1 MATPQLSPGIL
12 VREIDLTVGRVD
24 NVINQIGGIAGPF
37 QLGPVDEPIEVSNEA
52 GLIETFGK
60 PLSTDR
66 QYEYWMSG
74 SSYLSYGG
82 VLKVVRTDGTNLRNA
97 NAGVGMA
104 QNAALKIKNNDDYE
118 ENYQTATNF
127 TWAAKNPGTW
137 ANGLKVAV
145 IDNAADQTLGIT
157 TANLGGLGIK
167 VGMGLTASLTGQT
180 IPNSDGT
187 TSTFTGHLK
196 GIITGVTTDATN
208 SNSTIDV
215 KIVSRVSSATT
226 QYNTTLN
233 TAASE
238 TAGIGTDIVLVDS
251 VAGLNVLDT
260 LTAPGLNNLSISG
273 VGTNSVSLA
282 STISSAITSGVAV
295 TFSRL
300 VTVGGTET
308 NIDYAASSPVA
319 SFDAS
324 DTVHIMNS
332 SGSEVTNQPVATAVD
347 WYDQQT
353 LNLNTP
359 IFWNSIAGRPVDS
372 NFSSSR
378 SGGGDSIHIV
388 VVDDDGSV
396 TGIQGNILEKHTFL
410 SKAKDSTADGN
421 APTRNYYKDYLI
433 NGSQYIFGGYNPSIG
448 EDAYHGTIPAATG
461 FSTNFT
467 PYTSGEGQWGQDA
480 QGIQFAAVGNKTYTL
495 GGGSDYTANKG
506 YSTTLGDLKT
516 SYQLFAN
523 DADVEVDFLLMGPG
537 LTQKVESQAKANQLI
552 SIAESRKDCIAVISP
567 HRADVVGQTVATTQM
582 NNILEFY
589 SPLSSSSY
597 AVFDTGWKYAYDRF
611 NNAFVYVPCN
621 PDIAG
626 TMVRTEIESFPWFSP
641 AGVQRGAINGAIK
654 LAYNPNKAQRDKLYG
669 ERINPIVNK
678 PGAGIVLF
686 GDKTA
691 LGYNSA
697 FDRINVRRLFLTVE
711 QSIESVANAQLFEI
725 NDSITRANF
734 VNAIEPYL
742 RDIQAKRGLYDFV
755 IKCDDSNNTP
765 DIIDNNEFRA
775 DIFLKP
781 TKSINYVTLTFVAT
795 RTGVDFQEVVG
806 TV

>member
-52 GLIETFGK
+52 GFIETFGK

-82 VLKVVRTDGTNLRNA
+82 VLKVVRTDGSTLRNA

-104 QNAALKIKNNDDYE
+104 NTTTLKVKNNDDYE
-118 ENYQTATNF
+118 ENYQTSTNF
-127 TWAAKNPGTW
+127 TWVAKNPGTW
-137 ANGLKVAV
+137 ANGLKVAI
-145 IDNAADQTLGIT
+145 IDNAADQRLGIST
-157 TANLGGLGIK
+157 VAFGDGSNLKVNVGTA
-167 VGMGLTASLTGQT
+167 VTASITGA
-180 IPNSDGT
+180 IPGAGT
-187 TSTFTGHLK
+187 TSAFDGYLK
-196 GIITGVTTDATN
+196 AIVTGVTTDSSGN
-208 SNSTIDV
+208 DSSIDV
-215 KIVSRVSSATT
+215 KITARVS
-226 QYNTTLN
+226 
-233 TAASE
+233 AA
-238 TAGIGTDIVLVDS
+238 
-251 VAGLNVLDT
+251 
-260 LTAPGLNNLSISG
+260 
-273 VGTNSVSLA
+273 
-282 STISSAITSGVAV
+282 
-295 TFSRL
+295 
-300 VTVGGTET
+300 GTEYP
-308 NIDYAASSPVA
+308 IDYAKNDSTRAFS
-319 SFDAS
+319 AS
-324 DTVHIMNS
+324 DTLIFTNS
-332 SGSEVTNQPVATAVD
+332 SGITTGYSVSADTAVD

-353 LNLNTP
+353 LSLNTP
-359 IFWNSIAGRPVDS
+359 IYWNSIAGKPVDS

-378 SGGGDSIHIV
+378 SGGGDSIHVV

-433 NGSQYIFGGYNPSIG
+433 NGSQYIFAGYNPSIG
-448 EDAYHGTIPAATG
+448 EDAYHGTAPAATG
-461 FSTNFT
+461 FSTNFV

-480 QGIQFAAVGNKTYTL
+480 QGIQFAAVGNKTYTF
-495 GGGSDYTANKG
+495 GGGVDYTANKG
-506 YSTTLGDLKT
+506 YATTLGDLQT

-537 LTQKVESQAKANQLI
+537 LPTKVESQAKANQLI
-552 SIAESRKDCIAVISP
+552 SIAESRKDCIATISP
-567 HRADVVGQTVATTQM
+567 HRGDVVGQTNTTTQM

-597 AVFDTGWKYAYDRF
+597 AVFDTGWKYVYDRF

-626 TMVRTEIESFPWFSP
+626 TMVRTEITSFPWFSP
-641 AGVQRGAINGAIK
+641 AGVQRGAINDAIK
-654 LAYNPNKAQRDKLYG
+654 LAYNPSKAQRDNLYG

-691 LGYNSA
+691 LGYASA

-711 QSIESVANAQLFEI
+711 QSIEAVANAQLFEI

-755 IKCDDSNNTP
+755 IKCDENNNTP

-806 TV
+806 SV

>member
-52 GLIETFGK
+52 GFIETFGK

-82 VLKVVRTDGTNLRNA
+82 VLKVVRTDGTTLKNA

-104 QNAALKIKNNDDYE
+104 NTTTLKVKNNDDYE

-137 ANGLKVAV
+137 ANGLKVAI
-145 IDNAADQTLGIT
+145 IDNAADQRLGIST
-157 TANLGGLGIK
+157 VAFGDGSNLKVNVGTA
-167 VGMGLTASLTGQT
+167 VTAAITGA
-180 IPNSDGT
+180 IPGAGT
-187 TSTFTGHLK
+187 TSAFDGYLK
-196 GIITGVTTDATN
+196 AIVTGVTTDSSGN
-208 SNSTIDV
+208 DSSIDV
-215 KIVSRVSSATT
+215 KITARVS
-226 QYNTTLN
+226 
-233 TAASE
+233 AA
-238 TAGIGTDIVLVDS
+238 
-251 VAGLNVLDT
+251 
-260 LTAPGLNNLSISG
+260 
-273 VGTNSVSLA
+273 
-282 STISSAITSGVAV
+282 
-295 TFSRL
+295 
-300 VTVGGTET
+300 GTEYP
-308 NIDYAASSPVA
+308 IDYAKNDSTRAFS
-319 SFDAS
+319 AS
-324 DTVHIMNS
+324 DVLTFTNS
-332 SGSEVTNQPVATAVD
+332 SGITTGYTIAAGTAVD

-353 LNLNTP
+353 LSLNTP
-359 IFWNSIAGRPVDS
+359 IYWNSIAGKPVDS

-378 SGGGDSIHIV
+378 SGGGDSLHIV

-433 NGSQYIFGGYNPSIG
+433 NGSQYIFAGYNPSIG
-448 EDAYHGTIPAATG
+448 EDAYHGTAPAATG
-461 FSTNFT
+461 FSTNFV
-467 PYTSGEGQWGQDA
+467 PYTAGEGQWGQDA
-480 QGIQFAAVGNKTYTL
+480 QGIQFAAVGNKTYTF
-495 GGGSDYTANKG
+495 GGGVDYSANKG
-506 YSTTLGDLKT
+506 YATTLGDLQT

-537 LTQKVESQAKANQLI
+537 LPTKVESQAKANQLI
-552 SIAESRKDCIAVISP
+552 SIAESRKDCIATISP
-567 HRADVVGQTVATTQM
+567 HRADVVGQTNTTTQM

-626 TMVRTEIESFPWFSP
+626 TMVRTEITSFPWFSP
-641 AGVQRGAINGAIK
+641 AGVQRGAINDAIK
-654 LAYNPNKAQRDKLYG
+654 LAYNPSKAQRDNLYG

-691 LGYNSA
+691 LGYASA

-711 QSIESVANAQLFEI
+711 QSIEAVANAQLFEI

-755 IKCDDSNNTP
+755 IKCDENNNTP

-806 TV
+806 SV

>member
-52 GLIETFGK
+52 GFIETFGK

-82 VLKVVRTDGTNLRNA
+82 VLKVVRTDGTTLRNA

-104 QNAALKIKNNDDYE
+104 NTTTLKVKNNDDYE

-137 ANGLKVAV
+137 ANGLKVAI
-145 IDNAADQTLGIT
+145 IDNAADQRLGIST
-157 TANLGGLGIK
+157 VAFGDGSNLKVNVGTA
-167 VGMGLTASLTGQT
+167 VTAAITGA
-180 IPNSDGT
+180 IPGAGT
-187 TSTFTGHLK
+187 TSAFDGYLK
-196 GIITGVTTDATN
+196 AIVTGVTTDSSGN
-208 SNSTIDV
+208 DSSIDV
-215 KIVSRVSSATT
+215 KITSRVS
-226 QYNTTLN
+226 
-233 TAASE
+233 AA
-238 TAGIGTDIVLVDS
+238 
-251 VAGLNVLDT
+251 
-260 LTAPGLNNLSISG
+260 
-273 VGTNSVSLA
+273 
-282 STISSAITSGVAV
+282 
-295 TFSRL
+295 
-300 VTVGGTET
+300 GTEYP
-308 NIDYAASSPVA
+308 IDYAKNDSTRAFS
-319 SFDAS
+319 AS
-324 DTVHIMNS
+324 DVLTFTNS
-332 SGSEVTNQPVATAVD
+332 SGITTGYTIAAGTAVD

-353 LNLNTP
+353 LALNTP

-378 SGGGDSIHIV
+378 SGGGDSLHVV

-433 NGSQYIFGGYNPSIG
+433 NGSQYIFAGYNPSIG
-448 EDAYHGTIPAATG
+448 EDSYHGTSPAATG
-461 FSTNFT
+461 FSTNFV
-467 PYTSGEGQWGQDA
+467 PYTLGEGQWGQDA
-480 QGIQFAAVGNKTYTL
+480 QGIQFAAVGNKTYTF
-495 GGGSDYTANKG
+495 GGGVDYSANKG
-506 YSTTLGDLKT
+506 YATTLGDLQT

-523 DADVEVDFLLMGPG
+523 DADVDVDFLLMGPG
-537 LTQKVESQAKANQLI
+537 LPTKVESQAKANQLI
-552 SIAESRKDCIAVISP
+552 SIAESRKDCIACISP
-567 HRADVVGQTVATTQM
+567 HRADVVGQTNTTTQM

-597 AVFDTGWKYAYDRF
+597 AVFDTGWKYVYDRF

-626 TMVRTEIESFPWFSP
+626 TMVRTEITSFPWFSP
-641 AGVQRGAINGAIK
+641 AGVQRGAINDAIK
-654 LAYNPNKAQRDKLYG
+654 LAYNPSKAQRDNLYG

-691 LGYNSA
+691 LGYASA

-711 QSIESVANAQLFEI
+711 QSIEAVANAQLFEI

-755 IKCDDSNNTP
+755 IKCDETNNTP

-806 TV
+806 SV

>member
-52 GLIETFGK
+52 GFIETFGK

-82 VLKVVRTDGTNLRNA
+82 VLKVVRTDGSTLRNA

-104 QNAALKIKNNDDYE
+104 NTTTLKVKNNDDYE

-137 ANGLKVAV
+137 ANGLKVAI
-145 IDNAADQTLGIT
+145 IDNAADQRLGISTVAFGDGSNLKVNVGTAVT
-157 TANLGGLGIK
+157 TSI
-167 VGMGLTASLTGQT
+167 TGA
-180 IPNSDGT
+180 IPGAGT
-187 TSTFTGHLK
+187 TSAFDGYLK
-196 GIITGVTTDATN
+196 AIVTGVTTDSAGNN
-208 SNSTIDV
+208 SSIDV
-215 KIVSRVSSATT
+215 KITARVS
-226 QYNTTLN
+226 
-233 TAASE
+233 AA
-238 TAGIGTDIVLVDS
+238 
-251 VAGLNVLDT
+251 
-260 LTAPGLNNLSISG
+260 
-273 VGTNSVSLA
+273 
-282 STISSAITSGVAV
+282 
-295 TFSRL
+295 
-300 VTVGGTET
+300 GTEYP
-308 NIDYAASSPVA
+308 IDYAKNDSTRAFS
-319 SFDAS
+319 AS
-324 DTVHIMNS
+324 DTLIFTNS
-332 SGSEVTNQPVATAVD
+332 SGITTGYSVSADTAVD

-353 LNLNTP
+353 LALNTP

-378 SGGGDSIHIV
+378 SGGGDSLHVV

-433 NGSQYIFGGYNPSIG
+433 NGSQYIFAGYNPSIG
-448 EDAYHGTIPAATG
+448 EDSYHGTTPAATG
-461 FSTNFT
+461 FSTNFV
-467 PYTSGEGQWGQDA
+467 PYTLGEGQWGQDA
-480 QGIQFAAVGNKTYTL
+480 QGIQFAAVGNKTYTF
-495 GGGSDYTANKG
+495 GGGVDYSANKG
-506 YSTTLGDLKT
+506 YATTLGDLQT

-523 DADVEVDFLLMGPG
+523 DADVDVDFLLMGPG
-537 LTQKVESQAKANQLI
+537 LPTKVESQAKANQLI
-552 SIAESRKDCIAVISP
+552 SIAESRKDCIATISP
-567 HRADVVGQTVATTQM
+567 HRADVVGQTNTTTQM

-597 AVFDTGWKYAYDRF
+597 AVFDTGWKYVYDRF

-626 TMVRTEIESFPWFSP
+626 TMVRTEITSFPWFSP
-641 AGVQRGAINGAIK
+641 AGVQRGAINDAIK
-654 LAYNPNKAQRDKLYG
+654 LAYNPSKAQRDNLYG

-691 LGYNSA
+691 LGYSSA

-711 QSIESVANAQLFEI
+711 QSIEAVANAQLFEI

-755 IKCDDSNNTP
+755 IKCDENNNTP
-765 DIIDNNEFRA
+765 EVIDNNEFRA

-806 TV
+806 SV

>member
-74 SSYLSYGG
+74 ASYLSYGG
-82 VLKVVRTDGTNLRNA
+82 ILKVVRTDGTALKNA
-97 NAGVGMA
+97 NAGVGIA
-104 QNAALKIKNNDDYE
+104 NTTTLKIKNRDDYE

-127 TWAAKNPGTW
+127 TWGAKNPGTW
-137 ANGLKVAV
+137 ANGLKVAI
-145 IDNAADQTLGIT
+145 IDNAADQRLGISTVAFGDGSNLKVNVGTAVT
-157 TANLGGLGIK
+157 TSI
-167 VGMGLTASLTGQT
+167 TGA
-180 IPNSDGT
+180 IPGAGT
-187 TSTFTGHLK
+187 TSNFDGYLK
-196 GIITGVTTDATN
+196 AIVTGVTTDSAGNN
-208 SNSTIDV
+208 SSIDV
-215 KIVSRVSSATT
+215 KITARVS
-226 QYNTTLN
+226 
-233 TAASE
+233 AA
-238 TAGIGTDIVLVDS
+238 
-251 VAGLNVLDT
+251 
-260 LTAPGLNNLSISG
+260 
-273 VGTNSVSLA
+273 
-282 STISSAITSGVAV
+282 
-295 TFSRL
+295 
-300 VTVGGTET
+300 GTEYP
-308 NIDYAASSPVA
+308 IDYAKNDATRAFS
-319 SFDAS
+319 AS
-324 DTVHIMNS
+324 DTLIFTNS
-332 SGSEVTNQPVATAVD
+332 SGITTGYSVSATTAVD

-353 LNLNTP
+353 LGLNTP

-378 SGGGDSIHIV
+378 SGGGDSLHVV

-433 NGSQYIFGGYNPSIG
+433 NGSQYIFAGYNPSIG
-448 EDAYHGTIPAATG
+448 EDAYHGTVPAATG
-461 FSTNFT
+461 FSTNFV

-480 QGIQFAAVGNKTYTL
+480 QGIQFAAVGNKTYTF
-495 GGGSDYTANKG
+495 GGGVDYTANKG
-506 YSTTLGDLKT
+506 YSTTLGDLQT

-537 LTQKVESQAKANQLI
+537 LTEKVQSQAKANQLI

-567 HRADVVGQTVATTQM
+567 HRADVVGQTNTTTQM

-597 AVFDTGWKYAYDRF
+597 AVFDTGWKYVYDRF
-611 NNAFVYVPCN
+611 NNSFVYVPCN
-621 PDIAG
+621 PDVAG
-626 TMVRTEIESFPWFSP
+626 TMVRTEVESFPWFSP
-641 AGVQRGAINGAIK
+641 AGVQRGSINDAIK
-654 LAYNPNKAQRDKLYG
+654 LAYNPSKAQRDNLYG

-691 LGYNSA
+691 LGYSSA

-742 RDIQAKRGLYDFV
+742 RDVQAKRGLYDFV
-755 IKCDDSNNTP
+755 VKCDESNNTP
-765 DIIDNNEFRA
+765 DVIDNNEFRA

>member
-52 GLIETFGK
+52 GFIETFGK

-82 VLKVVRTDGTNLRNA
+82 VLKVVRTDGSTLRNA
-97 NAGVGMA
+97 NAGVGIA
-104 QNAALKIKNNDDYE
+104 NTTTLKVKNNDDYE

-137 ANGLKVAV
+137 ANGLKVAI
-145 IDNAADQTLGIT
+145 IDNAADQRLGIST
-157 TANLGGLGIK
+157 VAFGDGSNLKVNVGTA
-167 VGMGLTASLTGQT
+167 VTASITGA
-180 IPNSDGT
+180 IPGAGT
-187 TSTFTGHLK
+187 TSAFDGYLK
-196 GIITGVTTDATN
+196 AIVTGVTTDSSGN
-208 SNSTIDV
+208 DSSIDV
-215 KIVSRVSSATT
+215 KITARVS
-226 QYNTTLN
+226 
-233 TAASE
+233 AA
-238 TAGIGTDIVLVDS
+238 
-251 VAGLNVLDT
+251 
-260 LTAPGLNNLSISG
+260 
-273 VGTNSVSLA
+273 
-282 STISSAITSGVAV
+282 
-295 TFSRL
+295 
-300 VTVGGTET
+300 GTEYP
-308 NIDYAASSPVA
+308 IDYAKNDSTRAFS
-319 SFDAS
+319 AS
-324 DTVHIMNS
+324 DTLIFTNS
-332 SGSEVTNQPVATAVD
+332 SGITTGYSVSADTAVD

-353 LNLNTP
+353 LSLNTP
-359 IFWNSIAGRPVDS
+359 IYWNSIAGKPVDS

-378 SGGGDSIHIV
+378 SGGGDSLHVV

-433 NGSQYIFGGYNPSIG
+433 NGSQYIFAGYNPSIG
-448 EDAYHGTIPAATG
+448 EDAYHGTAPAATG
-461 FSTNFT
+461 FSTNFV
-467 PYTSGEGQWGQDA
+467 PYTAGEGQWGQDA
-480 QGIQFAAVGNKTYTL
+480 QGIQFAAVGNKTYTF
-495 GGGSDYTANKG
+495 GGGVDYSANKG
-506 YSTTLGDLKT
+506 YPTTLGDLQT

-537 LTQKVESQAKANQLI
+537 LPTKVESQAKANQLI
-552 SIAESRKDCIAVISP
+552 SIAESRKDCIATISP
-567 HRADVVGQTVATTQM
+567 HRADVVGQTNTTTQM

-597 AVFDTGWKYAYDRF
+597 AVFDTGWKYVYDRF

-626 TMVRTEIESFPWFSP
+626 TMVRTEITSFPWFSP
-641 AGVQRGAINGAIK
+641 AGVQRGSINDAIK
-654 LAYNPNKAQRDKLYG
+654 LAYNPSKAQRDNLYG

-691 LGYNSA
+691 LGYASA

-711 QSIESVANAQLFEI
+711 QSIEAVANAQLFEI

-755 IKCDDSNNTP
+755 IKCDETNNTP

>member
-52 GLIETFGK
+52 GFIETFGK

-82 VLKVVRTDGTNLRNA
+82 VLKVVRTDGTTLRNA

-104 QNAALKIKNNDDYE
+104 NTTTLKVKNNDDYE

-137 ANGLKVAV
+137 ANGLKVAI
-145 IDNAADQTLGIT
+145 IDNAADQRLGISTVAFGDGSNLKVNVGTAVT
-157 TANLGGLGIK
+157 TSI
-167 VGMGLTASLTGQT
+167 TGA
-180 IPNSDGT
+180 IPGAGT
-187 TSTFTGHLK
+187 TSAFDGYLK
-196 GIITGVTTDATN
+196 AIVTGVTTDSAGNN
-208 SNSTIDV
+208 SSIDV
-215 KIVSRVSSATT
+215 KITARVS
-226 QYNTTLN
+226 
-233 TAASE
+233 AA
-238 TAGIGTDIVLVDS
+238 
-251 VAGLNVLDT
+251 
-260 LTAPGLNNLSISG
+260 
-273 VGTNSVSLA
+273 
-282 STISSAITSGVAV
+282 
-295 TFSRL
+295 
-300 VTVGGTET
+300 GTEYP
-308 NIDYAASSPVA
+308 IDYAKNDSTRAFS
-319 SFDAS
+319 AS
-324 DTVHIMNS
+324 DTLIFTNS
-332 SGSEVTNQPVATAVD
+332 SGITTGYSVSADTAVD

-353 LNLNTP
+353 LSLNTP
-359 IFWNSIAGRPVDS
+359 IYWNSIAGKPVDS

-378 SGGGDSIHIV
+378 SGGGDSLHVV

-433 NGSQYIFGGYNPSIG
+433 NGSQYIFAGYNPSIG
-448 EDAYHGTIPAATG
+448 EDAYHGTAPAATG
-461 FSTNFT
+461 FSTNFVPVT
-467 PYTSGEGQWGQDA
+467 TGAGQWGQDA
-480 QGIQFAAVGNKTYTL
+480 QGIQFAAVGNKTYTF
-495 GGGSDYTANKG
+495 GGGVDYSANKG
-506 YSTTLGDLKT
+506 YATTLGDLQT

-537 LTQKVESQAKANQLI
+537 LPTKVESQAKANQLI
-552 SIAESRKDCIAVISP
+552 SIAESRKDCIATISP
-567 HRADVVGQTVATTQM
+567 HRGDVVGQTNTATQM

-626 TMVRTEIESFPWFSP
+626 TMVRTEITSFPWFSP
-641 AGVQRGAINGAIK
+641 AGVQRGAINDAIK
-654 LAYNPNKAQRDKLYG
+654 LAYNPSKAQRDNLYG

-691 LGYNSA
+691 LGYASA

-711 QSIESVANAQLFEI
+711 QSIEAVANAQLFEI

-755 IKCDDSNNTP
+755 IKCDENNNTP
-765 DIIDNNEFRA
+765 DIVDNNEFRA

-806 TV
+806 SV

>member
-52 GLIETFGK
+52 GFIETFGK

-82 VLKVVRTDGTNLRNA
+82 VLKVVRTDGTTLRNA

-104 QNAALKIKNNDDYE
+104 NTTTLKVKNNDDYE

-137 ANGLKVAV
+137 ANGLKVAI
-145 IDNAADQTLGIT
+145 IDNAADQRLGISTVAFGDGSNLKVNVGTAVT
-157 TANLGGLGIK
+157 TSI
-167 VGMGLTASLTGQT
+167 TGA
-180 IPNSDGT
+180 IPGAGT
-187 TSTFTGHLK
+187 TSAFDGYLK
-196 GIITGVTTDATN
+196 AIVTGVTTDSSGN
-208 SNSTIDV
+208 DSSIDV
-215 KIVSRVSSATT
+215 KITARVS
-226 QYNTTLN
+226 
-233 TAASE
+233 AA
-238 TAGIGTDIVLVDS
+238 
-251 VAGLNVLDT
+251 
-260 LTAPGLNNLSISG
+260 
-273 VGTNSVSLA
+273 
-282 STISSAITSGVAV
+282 
-295 TFSRL
+295 
-300 VTVGGTET
+300 GTEYP
-308 NIDYAASSPVA
+308 IDYAKNDSTRAFS
-319 SFDAS
+319 AS
-324 DTVHIMNS
+324 DTLIFTNS
-332 SGSEVTNQPVATAVD
+332 SGITTGYSVSADTAVD

-353 LNLNTP
+353 LGLNTP
-359 IFWNSIAGRPVDS
+359 IYWNSIAGRPVDS

-378 SGGGDSIHIV
+378 SGGGDSLHVV

-410 SKAKDSTADGN
+410 SKAKDSTADGS

-433 NGSQYIFGGYNPSIG
+433 NGSQYIFAGYNPSIG
-448 EDAYHGTIPAATG
+448 EDAYHGTAPAATG
-461 FSTNFT
+461 FSTNFVPVT
-467 PYTSGEGQWGQDA
+467 AGEGQWGQDA
-480 QGIQFAAVGNKTYTL
+480 QGIQFAAVGNKTYTF
-495 GGGSDYTANKG
+495 GGGVDYSANKG
-506 YSTTLGDLKT
+506 YATTLGDLQT

-537 LTQKVESQAKANQLI
+537 LPTKVESQAKANQFI
-552 SIAESRKDCIAVISP
+552 SIAESRKDCIATISP
-567 HRADVVGQTVATTQM
+567 HRGDVVGQTNTATQM

-626 TMVRTEIESFPWFSP
+626 TMVRTEITSFPWFSP
-641 AGVQRGAINGAIK
+641 AGVQRGAINNAIK
-654 LAYNPNKAQRDKLYG
+654 LAYNPSKAQRDNLYG

-691 LGYNSA
+691 LGYASA

-711 QSIESVANAQLFEI
+711 QSIEAVANAQLFEI

-755 IKCDDSNNTP
+755 IKCDES
-765 DIIDNNEFRA
+765 
-775 DIFLKP
+775 
-781 TKSINYVTLTFVAT
+781 
-795 RTGVDFQEVVG
+795 Q
-806 TV
+806 

>member
-52 GLIETFGK
+52 GFIETFGK

-82 VLKVVRTDGTNLRNA
+82 VLKVVRTDGTTLRNA

-104 QNAALKIKNNDDYE
+104 QTTTLKVKNNDDYE

-137 ANGLKVAV
+137 ANGLKVAI
-145 IDNAADQTLGIT
+145 IDNAADQRLGIST
-157 TANLGGLGIK
+157 VAFGDGSNLKVNVGTA
-167 VGMGLTASLTGQT
+167 VTAAITGA
-180 IPNSDGT
+180 IPGAGT
-187 TSTFTGHLK
+187 TSAFDGYLK
-196 GIITGVTTDATN
+196 AIVTGVTTDSSGN
-208 SNSTIDV
+208 DSSIDV
-215 KIVSRVSSATT
+215 KITARVS
-226 QYNTTLN
+226 
-233 TAASE
+233 AA
-238 TAGIGTDIVLVDS
+238 
-251 VAGLNVLDT
+251 
-260 LTAPGLNNLSISG
+260 
-273 VGTNSVSLA
+273 
-282 STISSAITSGVAV
+282 
-295 TFSRL
+295 
-300 VTVGGTET
+300 GTEYP
-308 NIDYAASSPVA
+308 IDYAKNDSTRAFS
-319 SFDAS
+319 AS
-324 DTVHIMNS
+324 DTLIFTNS
-332 SGSEVTNQPVATAVD
+332 SGITTGYSIAAGTAVD

-353 LNLNTP
+353 LGLNTP

-372 NFSSSR
+372 NFSNSR
-378 SGGGDSIHIV
+378 SGGGDSLHV
-388 VVDDDGSV
+388 VVIDDDGSV

-433 NGSQYIFGGYNPSIG
+433 NGSQYIFAGYNPSIG
-448 EDAYHGTIPAATG
+448 EDSYHGTAPAATG
-461 FSTNFT
+461 FSTNFV
-467 PYTSGEGQWGQDA
+467 PYTAGEGQWGQEA
-480 QGIQFAAVGNKTYTL
+480 QGIQFAAVGNKTYTF
-495 GGGSDYTANKG
+495 GGGVDYTANKG
-506 YSTTLGDLKT
+506 YATTLGDLQT

-537 LTQKVESQAKANQLI
+537 LPTKVESQAKANQLI
-552 SIAESRKDCIAVISP
+552 SIAESRKDCIATISP
-567 HRADVVGQTVATTQM
+567 HRADVVGQTNTTTQM

-597 AVFDTGWKYAYDRF
+597 AVFDTGWKYVYDRF

-626 TMVRTEIESFPWFSP
+626 TMVRTEITSFPWFSP
-641 AGVQRGAINGAIK
+641 AGVQRGAINDAIK
-654 LAYNPNKAQRDKLYG
+654 LAYNPSKAQRDNLYG

-691 LGYNSA
+691 LGYASA

-711 QSIESVANAQLFEI
+711 QSIEAVANAQLFEI

-755 IKCDDSNNTP
+755 IKCDENNNTP
-765 DIIDNNEFRA
+765 DVVDNNEFRA

-806 TV
+806 SV

>member
-37 QLGPVDEPIEVSNEA
+37 QLGPVDEPIEVSNET

-82 VLKVVRTDGTNLRNA
+82 VLKVVRTDGNELKNA
-97 NAGVGMA
+97 NAGVGLA
-104 QNAALKIKNNDDYE
+104 QTTTLKIKNRDDYE
-118 ENYQTATNF
+118 ENYQSATNF

-145 IDNAADQTLGIT
+145 IDNKADQTLGVTTTGFGTSSNLKVVVGTAVT
-157 TANLGGLGIK
+157 TAI
-167 VGMGLTASLTGQT
+167 TGT
-180 IPNSDGT
+180 IPGSGT
-187 TSTFTGHLK
+187 TSSFTGYLK
-196 GIITGVTTDATN
+196 GIVTGVTTDSTGTN
-208 SNSTIDV
+208 SSIDV
-215 KIVSRVSSATT
+215 KITARVS
-226 QYNTTLN
+226 
-233 TAASE
+233 AA
-238 TAGIGTDIVLVDS
+238 
-251 VAGLNVLDT
+251 
-260 LTAPGLNNLSISG
+260 
-273 VGTNSVSLA
+273 
-282 STISSAITSGVAV
+282 
-295 TFSRL
+295 
-300 VTVGGTET
+300 GTET
-308 NIDYAASSPVA
+308 PITYAKNDSTR
-319 SFDAS
+319 SFSAT
-324 DTVHIMNS
+324 DTLIFTNS
-332 SGSEVTNQPVATAVD
+332 AGITTGYSLAAGTAVD
-347 WYDQQT
+347 WYDQQK
-353 LNLNTP
+353 LALNTP
-359 IFWNSIAGRPVDS
+359 IYWNSIAGRPVDS
-372 NFSSSR
+372 NYSSSR
-378 SGGGDSIHIV
+378 SGGGDSIHVV

-396 TGIQGNILEKHTFL
+396 TGVQGNILEKHTFL
-410 SKAKDSTADGN
+410 SKAKDATADGN
-421 APTRNYYKDYLI
+421 APTRTYYKDYLI
-433 NGSQYIFGGYNPSIG
+433 AGSNYIFAGYNPSIG
-448 EDAYHGTIPAATG
+448 SDGVHGTFPAATG
-461 FSTNFT
+461 FSSGTV
-467 PYTSGEGQWGQDA
+467 PYTDGEGLWGQDA
-480 QGIQFAAVGNKTYTL
+480 QGIQFAAIGNKTYTM
-495 GGGSDYTANKG
+495 GGGVDYTTSKG
-506 YSTTLGDLKT
+506 YSTTLGDLQT
-516 SYQLFAN
+516 SYELFAN

-537 LTQKVESQAKANQLI
+537 LTDKVESQAKANQLI

-567 HRADVVGQTVATTQM
+567 HRADVVGQTVTSTQM

-597 AVFDTGWKYAYDRF
+597 AVFDTGWKYVYDRF

-641 AGVQRGAINGAIK
+641 AGVQRGSINDAIK
-654 LAYNPNKAQRDKLYG
+654 LAYNPSKAQRDNLYG

-691 LGYNSA
+691 LGYSSA

-711 QSIESVANAQLFEI
+711 QSIEAVANAQLFEI

-742 RDIQAKRGLYDFV
+742 RDVQAKRGLYDFV
-755 IKCDDSNNTP
+755 IKCDESNNTP
-765 DIIDNNEFRA
+765 DVIDNNEFRA

-795 RTGVDFQEVVG
+795 RTGVDFEEVVG

>member
-52 GLIETFGK
+52 GFIETFGK

-82 VLKVVRTDGTNLRNA
+82 VLKVVRTDGSTLRNA

-104 QNAALKIKNNDDYE
+104 NTTTLKVKNNDDYE
-118 ENYQTATNF
+118 ENYQTSTNF
-127 TWAAKNPGTW
+127 TWVAKNPGTW
-137 ANGLKVAV
+137 ANGLKVAI
-145 IDNAADQTLGIT
+145 IDNAADQRLGIST
-157 TANLGGLGIK
+157 VAFGDGSNLKVNVGTA
-167 VGMGLTASLTGQT
+167 VTASITGA
-180 IPNSDGT
+180 IPGAGT
-187 TSTFTGHLK
+187 TSAFDGYLK
-196 GIITGVTTDATN
+196 AIVTGVTTDSSGN
-208 SNSTIDV
+208 DSSIDV
-215 KIVSRVSSATT
+215 KITARVS
-226 QYNTTLN
+226 
-233 TAASE
+233 AA
-238 TAGIGTDIVLVDS
+238 
-251 VAGLNVLDT
+251 
-260 LTAPGLNNLSISG
+260 
-273 VGTNSVSLA
+273 
-282 STISSAITSGVAV
+282 
-295 TFSRL
+295 
-300 VTVGGTET
+300 GTEYP
-308 NIDYAASSPVA
+308 IDYAKNDSTRAFS
-319 SFDAS
+319 AS
-324 DTVHIMNS
+324 DTLIFTNS
-332 SGSEVTNQPVATAVD
+332 SGITTGYSVSADTAVD

-353 LNLNTP
+353 LSLNTP
-359 IFWNSIAGRPVDS
+359 IYWNSIAGKPVDS

-378 SGGGDSIHIV
+378 SGGGDSLHVV

-433 NGSQYIFGGYNPSIG
+433 NGSQYIFAGYNPSIG
-448 EDAYHGTIPAATG
+448 EDAYHGTVPAATG
-461 FSTNFT
+461 FSTNFV

-480 QGIQFAAVGNKTYTL
+480 QGIQFAAVGNKTYTF
-495 GGGSDYTANKG
+495 GGGVDYTANKG
-506 YSTTLGDLKT
+506 YATTLGDLQT

-537 LTQKVESQAKANQLI
+537 LPTKVESQAKANQLI
-552 SIAESRKDCIAVISP
+552 SIAESRKDCIATISP
-567 HRADVVGQTVATTQM
+567 HRGDVVGQTNTTTQM

-597 AVFDTGWKYAYDRF
+597 AVFDTGWKYVYDRF

-626 TMVRTEIESFPWFSP
+626 TMVRTEITSFPWFSP
-641 AGVQRGAINGAIK
+641 AGVQRGAINDAIK
-654 LAYNPNKAQRDKLYG
+654 LAYNPSKAQRDNLYG

-691 LGYNSA
+691 LGYASA

-711 QSIESVANAQLFEI
+711 QSIEAVANAQLFEI

-755 IKCDDSNNTP
+755 IKCDENNNTP

-806 TV
+806 SV

>member
-52 GLIETFGK
+52 GFIETFGK

-82 VLKVVRTDGTNLRNA
+82 VLKVIRTDGTTLRNA

-104 QNAALKIKNNDDYE
+104 QTTTLKVKNRDDYE

-137 ANGLKVAV
+137 ANGLKVAI
-145 IDNAADQTLGIT
+145 IDNAADQRLGIST
-157 TANLGGLGIK
+157 VAFGDGSNLKVNVGTA
-167 VGMGLTASLTGQT
+167 VTASITGA
-180 IPNSDGT
+180 IPGAGT
-187 TSTFTGHLK
+187 TTNFDGYLK
-196 GIITGVTTDATN
+196 AIVTGVTTDSSGN
-208 SNSTIDV
+208 DSSIDV
-215 KIVSRVSSATT
+215 KITSRVS
-226 QYNTTLN
+226 
-233 TAASE
+233 AA
-238 TAGIGTDIVLVDS
+238 
-251 VAGLNVLDT
+251 
-260 LTAPGLNNLSISG
+260 
-273 VGTNSVSLA
+273 
-282 STISSAITSGVAV
+282 
-295 TFSRL
+295 
-300 VTVGGTET
+300 GTEYP
-308 NIDYAASSPVA
+308 IDYAKN
-319 SFDAS
+319 DATRAFS
-324 DTVHIMNS
+324 ATDTLIFTNS
-332 SGSEVTNQPVATAVD
+332 SGITTGYSIAADTAVD

-353 LNLNTP
+353 LALNTP

-378 SGGGDSIHIV
+378 SGGGDSLHVV

-433 NGSQYIFGGYNPSIG
+433 NGSQYIFAGYNPSIG
-448 EDAYHGTIPAATG
+448 EDSYHGTSPAATG
-461 FSTNFT
+461 FSTNFV
-467 PYTSGEGQWGQDA
+467 PYTTGEGQWGQEA
-480 QGIQFAAVGNKTYTL
+480 QGIQFAAVGNKTYTF
-495 GGGSDYTANKG
+495 GGGVDYSANKG
-506 YSTTLGDLKT
+506 YPTTLGDLQT

-537 LTQKVESQAKANQLI
+537 LSTKVESQAKANQLI
-552 SIAESRKDCIAVISP
+552 SIAESRKDCIACISP
-567 HRADVVGQTVATTQM
+567 HRADVVGQTNTTTQM

-597 AVFDTGWKYAYDRF
+597 AVFDTGWKYVYDRF

-626 TMVRTEIESFPWFSP
+626 TMVRTEITSFPWFSP
-641 AGVQRGAINGAIK
+641 AGVQRGSINDAIK
-654 LAYNPNKAQRDKLYG
+654 LAYNPNKAQRDNLYG

-691 LGYNSA
+691 LGYASA

-755 IKCDDSNNTP
+755 IKCDETNNTP
-765 DIIDNNEFRA
+765 DVVDNNEFRA

>member
-52 GLIETFGK
+52 GFIETFGK

-82 VLKVVRTDGTNLRNA
+82 VLKVVRTDGTTLRNA

-104 QNAALKIKNNDDYE
+104 NTTTLKVKNNDDYE

-137 ANGLKVAV
+137 ANGLKVAI
-145 IDNAADQTLGIT
+145 IDNAADQRLGISTVAFGDGSNLKVNVGTAVT
-157 TANLGGLGIK
+157 TSI
-167 VGMGLTASLTGQT
+167 TGA
-180 IPNSDGT
+180 IPGAGT
-187 TSTFTGHLK
+187 TSAFDGYLK
-196 GIITGVTTDATN
+196 AIVTGVTTDSSGN
-208 SNSTIDV
+208 DSSIDV
-215 KIVSRVSSATT
+215 KITARVS
-226 QYNTTLN
+226 
-233 TAASE
+233 AA
-238 TAGIGTDIVLVDS
+238 
-251 VAGLNVLDT
+251 
-260 LTAPGLNNLSISG
+260 
-273 VGTNSVSLA
+273 
-282 STISSAITSGVAV
+282 
-295 TFSRL
+295 
-300 VTVGGTET
+300 GTEYP
-308 NIDYAASSPVA
+308 IDYAKNDSTRAFS
-319 SFDAS
+319 AS
-324 DTVHIMNS
+324 DTLIFTNS
-332 SGSEVTNQPVATAVD
+332 SGITTGYSVSADTAVD

-353 LNLNTP
+353 LSLNTP
-359 IFWNSIAGRPVDS
+359 IYWNSIAGRPVDS

-378 SGGGDSIHIV
+378 SGGGDSLHVV

-410 SKAKDSTADGN
+410 SKAKDSTADGS

-433 NGSQYIFGGYNPSIG
+433 NGSQYIFAGYNPSIG
-448 EDAYHGTIPAATG
+448 EDAYHGTAPAATG
-461 FSTNFT
+461 FSTNFVPVT
-467 PYTSGEGQWGQDA
+467 AGAGQWGQDA
-480 QGIQFAAVGNKTYTL
+480 QGIQFAAVGNKTYTF
-495 GGGSDYTANKG
+495 GGGVDYSANKG
-506 YSTTLGDLKT
+506 YATTLGDLQT

-626 TMVRTEIESFPWFSP
+626 TMVRTEITSFPWFSP
-641 AGVQRGAINGAIK
+641 AGVQRGAINDAIK
-654 LAYNPNKAQRDKLYG
+654 LAYNPSKAQRDNLYG

-691 LGYNSA
+691 LGYASA

-711 QSIESVANAQLFEI
+711 QSIEAVANAQLFEI

-755 IKCDDSNNTP
+755 IKCDENNNTP
-765 DIIDNNEFRA
+765 DIVDNNEFRA

-806 TV
+806 SV

>member
-52 GLIETFGK
+52 GFIETFGK

-82 VLKVVRTDGTNLRNA
+82 VLKVVRTDGSTLRNA
-97 NAGVGMA
+97 NAGVGIA
-104 QNAALKIKNNDDYE
+104 NTTTLKVKNNDDYE

-137 ANGLKVAV
+137 ANGLKVAI
-145 IDNAADQTLGIT
+145 IDNAADQRLGIST
-157 TANLGGLGIK
+157 VAFGDGSNLKVNVGTA
-167 VGMGLTASLTGQT
+167 VTASITGA
-180 IPNSDGT
+180 IPGAGT
-187 TSTFTGHLK
+187 TSAFDGYLK
-196 GIITGVTTDATN
+196 AIVTGVTTDSSGN
-208 SNSTIDV
+208 DSSIDV
-215 KIVSRVSSATT
+215 KITARVS
-226 QYNTTLN
+226 
-233 TAASE
+233 AA
-238 TAGIGTDIVLVDS
+238 
-251 VAGLNVLDT
+251 
-260 LTAPGLNNLSISG
+260 
-273 VGTNSVSLA
+273 
-282 STISSAITSGVAV
+282 
-295 TFSRL
+295 
-300 VTVGGTET
+300 GTEYP
-308 NIDYAASSPVA
+308 IDYAKNDSTRAFS
-319 SFDAS
+319 AS
-324 DTVHIMNS
+324 DTLIFTNS
-332 SGSEVTNQPVATAVD
+332 SGITTGYSVSADTAVD

-353 LNLNTP
+353 LSLNTP
-359 IFWNSIAGRPVDS
+359 IYWNSIAGKPVDS

-378 SGGGDSIHIV
+378 SGGGDSLHVV

-433 NGSQYIFGGYNPSIG
+433 NGSQYIFAGYNPSIG
-448 EDAYHGTIPAATG
+448 EDAYHGTAPAATG
-461 FSTNFT
+461 FSTNFV
-467 PYTSGEGQWGQDA
+467 PYTAGEGQWGQDA
-480 QGIQFAAVGNKTYTL
+480 QGIQFAAVGNKTYTF
-495 GGGSDYTANKG
+495 GGGVDYSANKG
-506 YSTTLGDLKT
+506 YPTTLGDLQT

-537 LTQKVESQAKANQLI
+537 LSTKVESQAKANQLI
-552 SIAESRKDCIAVISP
+552 SIAESRKDCIACISP
-567 HRADVVGQTVATTQM
+567 HRADVVGQTNTTTQM

-597 AVFDTGWKYAYDRF
+597 AVFDTGWKYVYDRF

-626 TMVRTEIESFPWFSP
+626 TMVRTEITSFPWFSP
-641 AGVQRGAINGAIK
+641 AGVQRGSINDAIK
-654 LAYNPNKAQRDKLYG
+654 LAYNPSKAQRDNLYG

-691 LGYNSA
+691 LGYASA

-711 QSIESVANAQLFEI
+711 QSIEAVANAQLFEI

-755 IKCDDSNNTP
+755 IKCDETNNTP

>member
-52 GLIETFGK
+52 GFIETFGK

-82 VLKVVRTDGTNLRNA
+82 VLKVVRTDGTTLRNA

-104 QNAALKIKNNDDYE
+104 NTTTLKVKNNDDYE

-137 ANGLKVAV
+137 ANGLKVAI
-145 IDNAADQTLGIT
+145 IDNAADQRLGISTVAFGDGSNLKVNVGTAVT
-157 TANLGGLGIK
+157 TSI
-167 VGMGLTASLTGQT
+167 TGA
-180 IPNSDGT
+180 IPGAGT
-187 TSTFTGHLK
+187 TSAFDGYLK
-196 GIITGVTTDATN
+196 AIVTGVTTDSSGN
-208 SNSTIDV
+208 DSSIDV
-215 KIVSRVSSATT
+215 KITARVS
-226 QYNTTLN
+226 
-233 TAASE
+233 AA
-238 TAGIGTDIVLVDS
+238 
-251 VAGLNVLDT
+251 
-260 LTAPGLNNLSISG
+260 
-273 VGTNSVSLA
+273 
-282 STISSAITSGVAV
+282 
-295 TFSRL
+295 
-300 VTVGGTET
+300 GTEYP
-308 NIDYAASSPVA
+308 IDYAKNDSTRAFS
-319 SFDAS
+319 AS
-324 DTVHIMNS
+324 DTLIFTNS
-332 SGSEVTNQPVATAVD
+332 SGITTGYSVSADTAVD

-353 LNLNTP
+353 LSLNTP
-359 IFWNSIAGRPVDS
+359 IYWNSIAGRPVDS

-378 SGGGDSIHIV
+378 SGGGDSLHVV

-410 SKAKDSTADGN
+410 SKAKDSTADGS

-433 NGSQYIFGGYNPSIG
+433 NGSQYIFAGYNPSIG
-448 EDAYHGTIPAATG
+448 EDAYHGTAPAATG
-461 FSTNFT
+461 FSTNFVPVT
-467 PYTSGEGQWGQDA
+467 AGAGQWGQDA
-480 QGIQFAAVGNKTYTL
+480 QGIQFAAVGNKTYTF
-495 GGGSDYTANKG
+495 GGGVDYSANKG
-506 YSTTLGDLKT
+506 YATTLGDLQT

-537 LTQKVESQAKANQLI
+537 LPTKVESQAKANQLI
-552 SIAESRKDCIAVISP
+552 SIAESRKDCIATISP
-567 HRADVVGQTVATTQM
+567 HRGDVVGQTNTATQM

-626 TMVRTEIESFPWFSP
+626 TMVRTEITSFPWFSP
-641 AGVQRGAINGAIK
+641 AGVQRGAINDAIK
-654 LAYNPNKAQRDKLYG
+654 LAYNPSKAQRDNLYG

-691 LGYNSA
+691 LGYASA

-711 QSIESVANAQLFEI
+711 QSIEAVANAQLFEI

-755 IKCDDSNNTP
+755 IKCDENNNTP
-765 DIIDNNEFRA
+765 DIVDNNEFRA

-806 TV
+806 SV

>member
-52 GLIETFGK
+52 GFIETFGK

-82 VLKVVRTDGTNLRNA
+82 VLKVVRTDGTTLRNA

-104 QNAALKIKNNDDYE
+104 NTTTLKVKNNDDYE

-137 ANGLKVAV
+137 ANGLKVAI
-145 IDNAADQTLGIT
+145 IDNAADQRLGIST
-157 TANLGGLGIK
+157 VAFGDGSNLKVNVGTA
-167 VGMGLTASLTGQT
+167 VTAAITGA
-180 IPNSDGT
+180 IPGAGT
-187 TSTFTGHLK
+187 TSAFDGYLK
-196 GIITGVTTDATN
+196 AIVTGVTTDSSGN
-208 SNSTIDV
+208 DSSIDV
-215 KIVSRVSSATT
+215 KITSRVS
-226 QYNTTLN
+226 
-233 TAASE
+233 AA
-238 TAGIGTDIVLVDS
+238 
-251 VAGLNVLDT
+251 
-260 LTAPGLNNLSISG
+260 
-273 VGTNSVSLA
+273 
-282 STISSAITSGVAV
+282 
-295 TFSRL
+295 
-300 VTVGGTET
+300 GTEYP
-308 NIDYAASSPVA
+308 IDYAKNDSTRAFS
-319 SFDAS
+319 AS
-324 DTVHIMNS
+324 DVLTFTNS
-332 SGSEVTNQPVATAVD
+332 SGITTGYTIAAGTAVD

-353 LNLNTP
+353 LALNTP

-378 SGGGDSIHIV
+378 SGGGDSLHVV

-433 NGSQYIFGGYNPSIG
+433 NGSQYIFAGYNPSIG
-448 EDAYHGTIPAATG
+448 EDSYHGTSPAATG
-461 FSTNFT
+461 FSTNFV
-467 PYTSGEGQWGQDA
+467 PYTLGEGQWGQDA
-480 QGIQFAAVGNKTYTL
+480 QGIQFAAVGNKTYTF
-495 GGGSDYTANKG
+495 GGGVDYSANKG
-506 YSTTLGDLKT
+506 YATTLGDLQT

-523 DADVEVDFLLMGPG
+523 DADVDVDFLLMGPG
-537 LTQKVESQAKANQLI
+537 LPTKVESQAKANQLI
-552 SIAESRKDCIAVISP
+552 SIAESRKDCIACISP
-567 HRADVVGQTVATTQM
+567 HRADVVGQTNTTTQM

-597 AVFDTGWKYAYDRF
+597 AVFDTGWKYVYDRF

-626 TMVRTEIESFPWFSP
+626 TMVRTEITSFPWFSP
-641 AGVQRGAINGAIK
+641 AGVQRGAINDAIK
-654 LAYNPNKAQRDKLYG
+654 LAYNPSKAQRDNLYG

-691 LGYNSA
+691 LGYASA

-711 QSIESVANAQLFEI
+711 QSIEAVANAQLFEI

-755 IKCDDSNNTP
+755 IKCDETNNTP
-765 DIIDNNEFRA
+765 DIVDNNEFRA

-806 TV
+806 SV

>member
-52 GLIETFGK
+52 GFIETFGK

-82 VLKVVRTDGTNLRNA
+82 VLKVVRTDGSTLRNA

-104 QNAALKIKNNDDYE
+104 NTTTLKVKNNDDYE
-118 ENYQTATNF
+118 ENYQTSTNF
-127 TWAAKNPGTW
+127 TWVAKNPGTW
-137 ANGLKVAV
+137 ANGLKVAI
-145 IDNAADQTLGIT
+145 IDNAADQRLGIST
-157 TANLGGLGIK
+157 VAFGDGSNLKVNVGTA
-167 VGMGLTASLTGQT
+167 VTASITGA
-180 IPNSDGT
+180 IPGAGT
-187 TSTFTGHLK
+187 TSAFDGYLK
-196 GIITGVTTDATN
+196 AIVTGVTTDSSGN
-208 SNSTIDV
+208 DSSIDV
-215 KIVSRVSSATT
+215 KITARVS
-226 QYNTTLN
+226 
-233 TAASE
+233 AA
-238 TAGIGTDIVLVDS
+238 
-251 VAGLNVLDT
+251 
-260 LTAPGLNNLSISG
+260 
-273 VGTNSVSLA
+273 
-282 STISSAITSGVAV
+282 
-295 TFSRL
+295 
-300 VTVGGTET
+300 GTEYP
-308 NIDYAASSPVA
+308 IDYAKNDSTRAFS
-319 SFDAS
+319 AS
-324 DTVHIMNS
+324 DTLIFTNS
-332 SGSEVTNQPVATAVD
+332 SGITTGYSVSADTAVD

-353 LNLNTP
+353 LSLNTP
-359 IFWNSIAGRPVDS
+359 IYWNSIAGKPVDS

-378 SGGGDSIHIV
+378 SGGGDSIHVV

-433 NGSQYIFGGYNPSIG
+433 NGSQYIFAGYNPSIG
-448 EDAYHGTIPAATG
+448 EDAYHGTVPAATG
-461 FSTNFT
+461 FSTNFV

-480 QGIQFAAVGNKTYTL
+480 QGIQFAAVGNKTYTF
-495 GGGSDYTANKG
+495 GGGVDYTANKG
-506 YSTTLGDLKT
+506 YATTLGDLQT

-537 LTQKVESQAKANQLI
+537 LPTKVESQAKANQLI
-552 SIAESRKDCIAVISP
+552 SIAESRKDCIATISP
-567 HRADVVGQTVATTQM
+567 HRGDVVGQTNTTTQM

-597 AVFDTGWKYAYDRF
+597 AVFDTGWKYVYDRF

-626 TMVRTEIESFPWFSP
+626 TMVRTEITSFPWFSP
-641 AGVQRGAINGAIK
+641 AGVQRGAINDAIK
-654 LAYNPNKAQRDKLYG
+654 LAYNPSKAQRDNLYG

-691 LGYNSA
+691 LGYASA

-711 QSIESVANAQLFEI
+711 QSIEAVANAQLFEI

-755 IKCDDSNNTP
+755 IKCDENNNTP

-806 TV
+806 SV

>member
-52 GLIETFGK
+52 GFIETFGK

-82 VLKVVRTDGTNLRNA
+82 VLKVVRTDGSTLKNA

-104 QNAALKIKNNDDYE
+104 NTTTLKVKNNDDYE

-137 ANGLKVAV
+137 ANGLKVAI
-145 IDNAADQTLGIT
+145 IDNAADQRLGISTVAFGDGSNLKVNVGTAVT
-157 TANLGGLGIK
+157 TSI
-167 VGMGLTASLTGQT
+167 TGA
-180 IPNSDGT
+180 IPGAGT
-187 TSTFTGHLK
+187 TSNFDGYLK
-196 GIITGVTTDATN
+196 AIVTGVTTDSDGNN
-208 SNSTIDV
+208 SSIDV
-215 KIVSRVSSATT
+215 KITARVS
-226 QYNTTLN
+226 
-233 TAASE
+233 AA
-238 TAGIGTDIVLVDS
+238 
-251 VAGLNVLDT
+251 
-260 LTAPGLNNLSISG
+260 
-273 VGTNSVSLA
+273 
-282 STISSAITSGVAV
+282 
-295 TFSRL
+295 
-300 VTVGGTET
+300 GTEYP
-308 NIDYAASSPVA
+308 IDYAKNDATRAFS
-319 SFDAS
+319 AS
-324 DTVHIMNS
+324 DTLIFTNS
-332 SGSEVTNQPVATAVD
+332 SGITTGYSVSADTAVD

-353 LNLNTP
+353 LSLNTP
-359 IFWNSIAGRPVDS
+359 IYWNSIAGRPVDS

-378 SGGGDSIHIV
+378 SGGGDSLHV
-388 VVDDDGSV
+388 VVIDDDGSV

-433 NGSQYIFGGYNPSIG
+433 NGSQYIFAGYNPSIG
-448 EDAYHGTIPAATG
+448 EDAYHGTVPAATG
-461 FSTNFT
+461 FSTNFV
-467 PYTSGEGQWGQDA
+467 PYTAGEGQWGQDA
-480 QGIQFAAVGNKTYTL
+480 QGIQFAAVGNKTYTF
-495 GGGSDYTANKG
+495 GGGVDYSANKG
-506 YSTTLGDLKT
+506 YPTTLGDLQT

-537 LTQKVESQAKANQLI
+537 LTTKVESQAKANQLI
-552 SIAESRKDCIAVISP
+552 SIAESRKDCIACISP
-567 HRADVVGQTVATTQM
+567 HRADVVGQTNTTTQM

-597 AVFDTGWKYAYDRF
+597 AVFDTGWKYVYDRF

-626 TMVRTEIESFPWFSP
+626 TMVRTEITSFPWFSP
-641 AGVQRGAINGAIK
+641 AGVQRGAINNAIK
-654 LAYNPNKAQRDKLYG
+654 LAYNPSKAQRDNLYG

-691 LGYNSA
+691 LGYSSA

-711 QSIESVANAQLFEI
+711 QSIEAVANAQLFEI

-755 IKCDDSNNTP
+755 IKCDENNNTP

-806 TV
+806 SV